1 MRSLVRAVGRPD
13 IGGEPL
19 PQIFRTLEDAEIRV
33 RKAELTLIAGV
44 PGAFKTGLALSLV
57 KAYGLPT
64 LYFAADT
71 NELTMATRLI
81 SASHS
86 SSQRQVEETL
96 LNDREWGARELE
108 GFSHIVWC
116 FDSSPSLKD
125 IDLEERAFE
134 EVYGQPPEL
143 IVIDNLID
151 VYDDGGDEFG
161 GLRATMKWLK
171 TLARDTGAAVV
182 VLHHTSES
190 EAGHP
195 CQPRKA
201 IFGKVAQLPALI
213 LTVMY
218 DPAGYFWLAC
228 VKNRHGPCDPSGKS
242 AVWLYADPG
251 RMWLGEPE
259 DR

>member
-1 MRSLVRAVGRPD
+1 MRSLVRAVRRPD

-19 PQIFRTLEDAEIRV
+19 PSIFRTLEDAEIRV
-33 RKAELTLIAGV
+33 RKGELSLIAGV

-57 KAYGLPT
+57 KAYRLPT

-81 SASHS
+81 ASQWKS
-86 SSQRQVEETL
+86 NQRQVEEQL
-96 LNDREWGARELE
+96 LGDREWGVEQL
-108 GFSHIVWC
+108 GDFDHIVWC

-125 IDLEERAFE
+125 IDQEELAFE
-134 EVYGQPPEL
+134 EVFGKPPEL

-213 LTVMY
+213 LTVNY
-218 DPAGYFWLAC
+218 DPKGYFWLAC
-228 VKNRHGPCDPSGKS
+228 VKNRHGPCDPSGKT

-251 RMWLGEPE
+251 RMWLGEAD